1 VICWLVVVTVVSGL
15 NKDGIALKRQ
25 CQASGAGKVVG
36 RFPKESGEGAGSSS
50 YEWQGLLGLGDQSSQ
65 AVTKKKAACWRGR
78 KAEKKNGRGKRAR
91 ERRENRRRRRQGA
104 RVMMD
109 WC

>member
-65 AVTKKKAACWRGR
+65 VVTKKKAAWLAGKKSR
-78 KAEKKNGRGKRAR
+78 KEK
-91 ERRENRRRRRQGA
+91 RQGETGA
-104 RVMMD
+104 GT
-109 WC
+109 